1 MKTTKT
7 ITLRTN
13 RHNDMARLGSE
24 IEYWVRDDWTLVS
37 HTTTAVPYTWSG
49 RGIKAHDHVL
59 VFTRA

>member
-1 MKTTKT
+1 MQAKT
-7 ITLRTN
+7 ITLRTT
-13 RHNDMARLGSE
+13 RSNDAARLGSE
-24 IEYWVRDDWTLVS
+24 IEQWVRDGWNLTS

>member
-1 MKTTKT
+1 MQTKT

-13 RHNDMARLGSE
+13 RSNDVARLGTE
-24 IEYWVRDDWTLVS
+24 IEAWTQSGWTLLS